1 MHSSSRL
8 PSQNYDPVAASLRQ
22 PPMFT
27 SVSMTTPMANLLP
40 QQLEA
45 EPVVSSQSFGDLR
58 QLMNLYLIALWGQS
72 FDLAVIPAV
81 SESAAV
87 RPRINQ
93 TYICLPSTLSQQG
106 EVTARRV
113 YIAAA
118 AHAAA
123 HRLYSQPLN
132 RESLNARQRHL
143 VELVEDARV
152 EYLAFT
158 HFPGLRRLWLD
169 LHPPISP
176 DPTPFSTLMWRLSRG
191 LLELEQSKDND
202 FMVRKAITLFQERIA
217 EIEEAR
223 TAREIGLRLAHDIGQ
238 MRLSM
243 DEGSVPPMAVY
254 RDDNQHLWYEE
265 HPLPEETRA
274 AEQATE
280 GVQSGEQFEE
290 TAEGRQLAF
299 TEVPLAS
306 SAAEAGYR
314 IEAVTED
321 AQLTFFQTSEDENTH
336 PSRYPEWF
344 ARFGVERESWC
355 AVHERKAEEGD
366 MDWAPAVLAANRP
379 LLAHLRR
386 VVGALRSRHRVLLRK
401 QETGDELDL
410 DAALRAMADIRNGQ
424 EPDPRVFIRTRP
436 QNDQVLALS
445 LLLDLSESVN
455 NPDSISGRP
464 ILDLAR
470 EAILLLAETATDL
483 GSDLSLAG
491 FHSQGRH
498 RVDYQIAKNFDKP
511 FDAAAK
517 ARLAGFNGTYS
528 TRMGAAIR
536 HATEAL
542 LTRGAHNR
550 VMLIVTDGEPSD
562 IDVFDPE
569 HLLLDARH
577 AVIEA
582 RQRGVQIFCV
592 SLDPSADRY
601 VEHIFGV
608 GHFLVLHNLQHL
620 PESLSRLFIRLVSNK
635 F

>member
-1 MHSSSRL
+1 MK
-8 PSQNYDPVAASLRQ
+8 
-22 PPMFT
+22 
-27 SVSMTTPMANLLP
+27 TPMANFQP
-40 QQLEA
+40 QKSEVDSVA
-45 EPVVSSQSFGDLR
+45 SSQSFDDVRRL
-58 QLMNLYLIALWGQS
+58 LNLYLIALWGQP
-72 FDLAVIPAV
+72 FDLAGIPAS
-81 SESAAV
+81 SESAV
-87 RPRINQ
+87 VCPSIDQKFIR
-93 TYICLPSTLSQQG
+93 LPSSLPQQG
-106 EVTARRV
+106 AVTARRA

-118 AHAAA
+118 VHAAA
-123 HRLYSQPLN
+123 HRMYSQTLN
-132 RESLNARQRHL
+132 PESLNVRQRHL

-152 EYLAFT
+152 EYLAFL

-169 LHPPISP
+169 LHPPVSP
-176 DPTPFSTLMWRLSRG
+176 DPTPFATLMWRLSRG
-191 LLELEQSKDND
+191 LLELEQSTDDD
-202 FMVRKAITLFQERIA
+202 FMVRKAITLFQERNA
-217 EIEEAR
+217 EIEDPR

-265 HPLPEETRA
+265 HPLPEETMA
-274 AEQATE
+274 ADQTIE
-280 GVQSGEQFEE
+280 GGQPGAQFEE
-290 TAEGRQLAF
+290 AAEGQQLAF
-299 TEVPLAS
+299 TEVPVAAS
-306 SAAEAGYR
+306 GTEAGYR

-321 AQLTFFQTSEDENTH
+321 AQLTFFQTREDEKTH
-336 PSRYPEWF
+336 PCRYPEWF
-344 ARFGVERESWC
+344 ARFGVERENWC
-355 AVHERKAEEGD
+355 AVHERNADEGD
-366 MDWAPAVLAANRP
+366 MDWAPAVLSANRP
-379 LLAHLRR
+379 LLANLRR

-436 QNDQVLALS
+436 QDDQVLALS

-455 NPDSISGRP
+455 NSDPVSGRP

-470 EAILLLAETATDL
+470 EAVLLLAETAMDL

-498 RVDYQIAKNFDKP
+498 LVDYQSAKSFDEP

-517 ARLAGFNGTYS
+517 SRLARFEGRYS

-542 LTRGAHNR
+542 VAHGAHNR

-562 IDVFDPE
+562 IDVFDPD
-569 HLLLDARH
+569 HLLLDTRH

-582 RQRGVQIFCV
+582 RLRGVHIFCV
-592 SLDPSADRY
+592 SLDSGADRY
-601 VEHIFGV
+601 VECIFGA
-608 GHFLVLHNLQHL
+608 GYFLILDNLRHL
-620 PESLSRLFIRLVSNK
+620 PERLSRLFLRLVSKK

>member
-1 MHSSSRL
+1 
-8 PSQNYDPVAASLRQ
+8 
-22 PPMFT
+22 
-27 SVSMTTPMANLLP
+27 MANLIP

-45 EPVVSSQSFGDLR
+45 EPAVSSQSFEDVRHL
-58 QLMNLYLIALWGQS
+58 LNLYLIALWGQS
-72 FDLAVIPAV
+72 FDLAGIPAA
-81 SESAAV
+81 SESVAV
-87 RPRINQ
+87 RPHIDKTHIR
-93 TYICLPSTLSQQG
+93 LPSTLSQQG

-118 AHAAA
+118 VHAAA
-123 HRLYSQPLN
+123 HRMYSQPLHP
-132 RESLNARQRHL
+132 ESLNARQRHL

-152 EYLAFT
+152 EYLAFS

-169 LHPPISP
+169 LHPPVSP
-176 DPTPFSTLMWRLSRG
+176 DPTPFATLMWRLSRG
-191 LLELEQSKDND
+191 LLEQEQSTDDD
-202 FMVRKAITLFQERIA
+202 FMVRKAISLFQERIS
-217 EIEEAR
+217 EIGDAR

-265 HPLPEETRA
+265 HPLPEETKA
-274 AEQATE
+274 ADQATE
-280 GVQSGEQFEE
+280 GVQAGAQFEE
-290 TAEGRQLAF
+290 AAEGRQLAF
-299 TEVPLAS
+299 TEVPQVS
-306 SAAEAGYR
+306 SDAEAGYR
-314 IEAVTED
+314 IEEVTED
-321 AQLTFFQTSEDENTH
+321 AQLTFFQTSEDEETH

-344 ARFGVERESWC
+344 ARFGVERENWC
-355 AVHERKAEEGD
+355 AVHERNAEEGD
-366 MDWAPAVLAANRP
+366 MDWAPAVIAANRP
-379 LLAHLRR
+379 LLSNLRR

-436 QNDQVLALS
+436 QDDQVLALS

-455 NPDSISGRP
+455 NPDPVSGRP

-470 EAILLLAETATDL
+470 EAVLLLAETATDL
-483 GSDLSLAG
+483 GSELSLAG

-498 RVDYQIAKNFDKP
+498 RVDYQSAKSFDEP

-517 ARLAGFNGTYS
+517 SRLAGFDGRYS

-536 HATEAL
+536 HATESL

-569 HLLLDARH
+569 HLLLDTRH

-582 RQRGVQIFCV
+582 RQRGVHIFCV
-592 SLDPSADRY
+592 SLDPGADRY
-601 VEHIFGV
+601 VERIFGV
-608 GHFLVLHNLQHL
+608 GHFLVLDNLRHL
-620 PESLSRLFIRLVSNK
+620 PERLSRLFLRLVSKK

>member
-1 MHSSSRL
+1 M
-8 PSQNYDPVAASLRQ
+8 
-22 PPMFT
+22 
-27 SVSMTTPMANLLP
+27 
-40 QQLEA
+40 
-45 EPVVSSQSFGDLR
+45 SSQSFEDVRHL
-58 QLMNLYLIALWGQS
+58 LNLYLIALWGQS
-72 FDLAVIPAV
+72 FDLAGIPAA
-81 SESAAV
+81 SESSAV
-87 RPRINQ
+87 RPRIDQ
-93 TYICLPSTLSQQG
+93 GHIRLPSSLSQQG
-106 EVTARRV
+106 AVTARRV

-118 AHAAA
+118 VHAAA
-123 HRLYSQPLN
+123 HRMYSQPLN
-132 RESLNARQRHL
+132 PESLNARQRHL
-143 VELVEDARV
+143 VELVEDARI
-152 EYLAFT
+152 EYLAFSQ
-158 HFPGLRRLWLD
+158 FPGLRRLWLD
-169 LHPPISP
+169 LHPRVSP
-176 DPTPFSTLMWRLSRG
+176 DPTPFATLMWRLSRG
-191 LLELEQSKDND
+191 LLELEQSKDDD
-202 FMVRKAITLFQERIA
+202 FMVCKAITLFQERIA

-280 GVQSGEQFEE
+280 GVQSGAQFEE
-290 TAEGRQLAF
+290 AVEGRQLAF
-299 TEVPLAS
+299 TEITLAS

-314 IEAVTED
+314 IEEVKED
-321 AQLTFFQTSEDENTH
+321 AQLTFFQTSEDEETH

-344 ARFGVERESWC
+344 ARFGVERENWC
-355 AVHERKAEEGD
+355 AVHEGNAKEGD
-366 MDWAPAVLAANRP
+366 ADWAPAVLAANRP

-424 EPDPRVFIRTRP
+424 EPDSRVFIRTRP
-436 QNDQVLALS
+436 HNDQVLALS

-498 RVDYQIAKNFDKP
+498 RVDYQIAKNFDEP

-517 ARLAGFNGTYS
+517 ARLAGYEGRYS

-569 HLLLDARH
+569 HLLLDTRH

-582 RQRGVQIFCV
+582 RQRGVPIFCV
-592 SLDPSADRY
+592 SLDPGADRY
-601 VEHIFGV
+601 VERIFGV
-608 GHFLVLHNLQHL
+608 GHFLVLDNLRHL
-620 PESLSRLFIRLVSNK
+620 PERLSRLFLRLVSKK

>member
-1 MHSSSRL
+1 M
-8 PSQNYDPVAASLRQ
+8 
-22 PPMFT
+22 
-27 SVSMTTPMANLLP
+27 
-40 QQLEA
+40 
-45 EPVVSSQSFGDLR
+45 SSQSFEDVRHL
-58 QLMNLYLIALWGQS
+58 LNLYLIALWGQP
-72 FDLAVIPAV
+72 FDLAGIPAA

-87 RPRINQ
+87 RPRIDQ
-93 TYICLPSTLSQQG
+93 THIRLPSSLSQQG

-118 AHAAA
+118 VHAAA
-123 HRLYSQPLN
+123 HHMYSQPLN
-132 RESLNARQRHL
+132 PESLNARQRHL

-152 EYLAFT
+152 EYLAFS

-169 LHPPISP
+169 LHPPVSP

-191 LLELEQSKDND
+191 LLELEQSTDDD
-202 FMVRKAITLFQERIA
+202 FMVRKAISLFQERIS
-217 EIEEAR
+217 EIDDAR

-243 DEGSVPPMAVY
+243 DEGSVPPMSIY

-265 HPLPEETRA
+265 HPLPEETKA
-274 AEQATE
+274 ADQATE
-280 GVQSGEQFEE
+280 GVQSGLQFEE
-290 TAEGRQLAF
+290 ATEGRQLAF
-299 TEVPLAS
+299 TDVPQVS
-306 SAAEAGYR
+306 SGAEAGYR
-314 IEAVTED
+314 IEEVTED
-321 AQLTFFQTSEDENTH
+321 AQLTFFQTSEDEETH

-344 ARFGVERESWC
+344 ARFGVERENWC
-355 AVHERKAEEGD
+355 AVHERKAQEGD
-366 MDWAPAVLAANRP
+366 KDWAPAVLAANRP

-410 DAALRAMADIRNGQ
+410 DAALRAMADIRNGR
-424 EPDPRVFIRTRP
+424 EPDARVFIRTQP
-436 QNDQVLALS
+436 QDDQVLALS

-455 NPDSISGRP
+455 NPDPVSGRP

-470 EAILLLAETATDL
+470 EAVLLLAETATDL
-483 GSDLSLAG
+483 GSELSLAG

-498 RVDYQIAKNFDKP
+498 LVDYQSAKRFDEP

-517 ARLAGFNGTYS
+517 ARLAAFDGRYS

-536 HATEAL
+536 HATEVL

-550 VMLIVTDGEPSD
+550 IILIMTDGEPSD
-562 IDVFDPE
+562 IDVFDSE
-569 HLLLDARH
+569 HLLLDTRQ

-582 RQRGVQIFCV
+582 RQRGVPVFCV
-592 SLDPSADRY
+592 SLDPGADRY
-601 VEHIFGV
+601 VERIFGE
-608 GHFLVLHNLQHL
+608 GHFLVLDNLRHL
-620 PESLSRLFIRLVSNK
+620 PERLSRLFLRLVSKK

>member
-1 MHSSSRL
+1 
-8 PSQNYDPVAASLRQ
+8 
-22 PPMFT
+22 
-27 SVSMTTPMANLLP
+27 MTTPMANLLP

>member
-1 MHSSSRL
+1 
-8 PSQNYDPVAASLRQ
+8 
-22 PPMFT
+22 
-27 SVSMTTPMANLLP
+27 MANLLP

>member
-1 MHSSSRL
+1 MKTH
-8 PSQNYDPVAASLRQ
+8 
-22 PPMFT
+22 
-27 SVSMTTPMANLLP
+27 MANLIP
-40 QQLEA
+40 PQLEA
-45 EPVVSSQSFGDLR
+45 EPVVSSQSFEDVRHL
-58 QLMNLYLIALWGQS
+58 LNLYLIALWGQP
-72 FDLAVIPAV
+72 FDLAGIPAA

-87 RPRINQ
+87 RPRIDQ
-93 TYICLPSTLSQQG
+93 THIRLPSSLSQQG

-118 AHAAA
+118 VHAAA
-123 HRLYSQPLN
+123 HHMYSQPLN
-132 RESLNARQRHL
+132 PESLNARQRHL

-152 EYLAFT
+152 EYLAFS

-169 LHPPISP
+169 LHPPVSP

-191 LLELEQSKDND
+191 LLELEQSTDDD
-202 FMVRKAITLFQERIA
+202 FMVRKAISLFQERIS
-217 EIEEAR
+217 EIDDAR

-243 DEGSVPPMAVY
+243 DEGSVPPMSIY

-265 HPLPEETRA
+265 HPLPEETKA
-274 AEQATE
+274 ADQATE
-280 GVQSGEQFEE
+280 GVQSGLQFEE
-290 TAEGRQLAF
+290 ATEGRQLAF
-299 TEVPLAS
+299 TDVPQVS
-306 SAAEAGYR
+306 SGAEAGYR
-314 IEAVTED
+314 IEEVTED
-321 AQLTFFQTSEDENTH
+321 AQLTFFQTSEDEETH

-344 ARFGVERESWC
+344 ARFGVERENWC
-355 AVHERKAEEGD
+355 AVHERKAQEGD
-366 MDWAPAVLAANRP
+366 KDWAPAVLAANRP

-410 DAALRAMADIRNGQ
+410 DAALRAMADIRNGR
-424 EPDPRVFIRTRP
+424 EPDARVFIRTQP
-436 QNDQVLALS
+436 QDDQVLALS

-455 NPDSISGRP
+455 NPDPVSGRP

-470 EAILLLAETATDL
+470 EAVLLLAETATDL
-483 GSDLSLAG
+483 GSELSLAG

-498 RVDYQIAKNFDKP
+498 LVDYQSAKRFDEP

-517 ARLAGFNGTYS
+517 ARLAAFDGRYS

-536 HATEAL
+536 HATEVL

-550 VMLIVTDGEPSD
+550 IILIMTDGEPSD
-562 IDVFDPE
+562 IDVFDSE
-569 HLLLDARH
+569 HLLLDTRQ

-582 RQRGVQIFCV
+582 RQRGVPVFCV
-592 SLDPSADRY
+592 SLDPGADRY
-601 VEHIFGV
+601 VERIFGE
-608 GHFLVLHNLQHL
+608 GHFLVLDNLRHL
-620 PESLSRLFIRLVSNK
+620 PERLSRLFLRLVSKK

>member
-1 MHSSSRL
+1 
-8 PSQNYDPVAASLRQ
+8 
-22 PPMFT
+22 
-27 SVSMTTPMANLLP
+27 MANLIP

-45 EPVVSSQSFGDLR
+45 EPVVSSQSFEDVRHL
-58 QLMNLYLIALWGQS
+58 LNLYLIALWGQS
-72 FDLAVIPAV
+72 FDLAGIPAT
-81 SESAAV
+81 SESAVV
-87 RPRINQ
+87 RPRIDQ
-93 TYICLPSTLSQQG
+93 THIRLPSSLPRQG

-118 AHAAA
+118 VHAAA
-123 HRLYSQPLN
+123 HRMYSQPLN
-132 RESLNARQRHL
+132 PESLNARQRHL

-152 EYLAFT
+152 EYLAFS

-169 LHPPISP
+169 LHPPVSP
-176 DPTPFSTLMWRLSRG
+176 DPTPFATLMWRLSRG
-191 LLELEQSKDND
+191 LLELEQSTDDD
-202 FMVRKAITLFQERIA
+202 FMVRKAITLFQERMA
-217 EIEEAR
+217 DIEDAR

-265 HPLPEETRA
+265 HPLPEETKT

-280 GVQSGEQFEE
+280 GVQAGAQFEE
-290 TAEGRQLAF
+290 AAEGRQLAF
-299 TEVPLAS
+299 TEVPQAS
-306 SAAEAGYR
+306 SGAEAGYR
-314 IEAVTED
+314 IEEVTED
-321 AQLTFFQTSEDENTH
+321 AQLTFFQTSEDEETH

-344 ARFGVERESWC
+344 ARFGVERENWC
-355 AVHERKAEEGD
+355 AVHERNAEEGD
-366 MDWAPAVLAANRP
+366 MDWAPAVIAANRP
-379 LLAHLRR
+379 LLSNLRR

-436 QNDQVLALS
+436 QDDQVLALS

-455 NPDSISGRP
+455 NPDPVSGRP

-470 EAILLLAETATDL
+470 EAVLLLAETATDL
-483 GSDLSLAG
+483 GSELSLAG

-498 RVDYQIAKNFDKP
+498 LVDYQSAKSFDEP

-517 ARLAGFNGTYS
+517 SRLAGFDGRYS

-569 HLLLDARH
+569 HLLLDTRH

-582 RQRGVQIFCV
+582 RQCGVHIFCV
-592 SLDPSADRY
+592 SLDPGADRY
-601 VEHIFGV
+601 VERIFGV
-608 GHFLVLHNLQHL
+608 GHFLVLDNLRHL
-620 PESLSRLFIRLVSNK
+620 PERLSRLFLRLVSKK